1 LYRKYK
7 GWYDEWGVAGRRG
20 RVSEFGWI
28 ADFQVSRGL
37 NFNMY
42 HTRLELGIINSLYR
56 CESEH
61 LAHKWQTNLLG

>member
-1 LYRKYK
+1 
-7 GWYDEWGVAGRRG
+7 
-20 RVSEFGWI
+20 VSEFGWI

>member
-1 LYRKYK
+1 MASWLVNSDMMYREYE

-42 HTRLELGIINSLYR
+42 HTKPE
-56 CESEH
+56 
-61 LAHKWQTNLLG
+61 T